1 MAKNELVIKRE
12 DFEIIL
18 DMKANLENQLMPY
31 RNIVVSDVEVVD
43 SLGAVIPSITV
54 AEARKKRAEVNKFL
68 TNVETE
74 RKRIQKLVGE
84 YTLQFTPVINS
95 VINEIDSKI
104 EAVEKVARDEK
115 LAAIRKRTNELFKE
129 LGLTEHYNWKKIKFD
144 LWWSKIFDERWL
156 NKTHTSWE
164 DELVKKL
171 TKVKADIELL
181 TLSLGY
187 NEIDDFLQNLD
198 MDAAIRSRKP
208 IAAEAI
214 NDDIVVSPKE
224 TTATTEPAGTW
235 VPGSGEFEVEFE
247 SRVFTFRTV
256 IDSDK
261 YKLLTEFMKQNNIP
275 WKEM

>member
-1 MAKNELVIKRE
+1 MAKNELVIKKE

-18 DMKANLENQLMPY
+18 DMKANLENQLKPY
-31 RNIVVSDVEVVD
+31 RDIVVSDVEVVD

-104 EAVEKVARDEK
+104 EAIEKVARDEK

-156 NKTHTSWE
+156 NKTHTTWE

-235 VPGSGEFEVEFE
+235 VPGGGEFEVEFE